1 MEFQREIKKRKCH
14 KEEEEE
20 DQPLNRLRCLP
31 HEISLDIL
39 SRLPI
44 KYVIQLRFHPVT
56 KEYKV
61 IKIVYYRSAYN
72 LEKPSHFQRLTYINS
87 RKSDV
92 QIYNLCTNEWRSLG
106 EAPYRLEKKSSPGVL
121 VNGRLHWMSQWG
133 RYILSFDLAEDSFQ
147 EIPIP
152 DQTLRSWMNC
162 HLSVLG
168 GYLSAALPSRG
179 GNRALDIWVMKEY
192 GVQESWVKEFNLGA
206 YSQGFIPPEL
216 QKPHRIWK
224 NFLGRRLVRIICLL
238 KTGDILVEYRG
249 GTLVSYNPVSGMFKN
264 LSFQGMPRLFQTTV
278 HVGSLYPVVHS

>member
-72 LEKPSHFQRLTYINS
+72 LEKPSHFQRLT
-87 RKSDV
+87 
-92 QIYNLCTNEWRSLG
+92 
-106 EAPYRLEKKSSPGVL
+106 LEKKSSPGVL

-133 RYILSFDLAEDSFQ
+133 RYILSFDLADDSFQ

-216 QKPHRIWK
+216 QKPYRIWK